1 MHPGRDKL
9 AQKAGVSVA
18 AVKRTLAL
26 LRKHKV
32 LIAVAHL
39 NGLHGK
45 ATEYVVDVA
54 ALFDL
59 CAMKKSDIPVNGGSF
74 CTSVGRVKMTH
85 RSCDVV
91 PFPSHKIKSSGG
103 ANA

>member
-9 AQKAGVSVA
+9 ARKAGVSIA

-26 LRKHKV
+26 LREKKV
-32 LIAVAHL
+32 LIPVAHL

-45 ATEYVVDVA
+45 ATEYVVDIS
-54 ALFDL
+54 ALLDL
-59 CAMKKSDIPVNGGSF
+59 CQMQKSDIAVNGGSF
-74 CTSVGRVKMTH
+74 CATDGRVKMTH

-91 PFPSHKIKSSGG
+91 PFPSQQVKTIGG
-103 ANA
+103 SK